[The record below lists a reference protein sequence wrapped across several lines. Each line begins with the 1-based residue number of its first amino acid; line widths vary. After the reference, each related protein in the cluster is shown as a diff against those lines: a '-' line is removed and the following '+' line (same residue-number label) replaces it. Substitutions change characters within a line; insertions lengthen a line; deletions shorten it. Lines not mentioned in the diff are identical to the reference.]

1 MRAYLAAYSRSNGV
15 LKYTSA
21 SGMRVSSTESNFFG
35 RNKQRPELLY
45 ELTAFE
51 FFKFHYTENQ
61 YKMLNLQKYHP
72 VVRDDFNLLMCRY
85 NFDTVIRGVEGFCL
99 DNPEHFNPHRA
110 WLVSRASH
118 LLSYFKQGFHN
129 QELSDED
136 KRYLANAERL
146 IEDQK
151 SSA

>member
-1 MRAYLAAYSRSNGV
+1 MEE
-15 LKYTSA
+15 KYTST
-21 SGMRVSSTESNFFG
+21 SGLRVSSTESNFFG

-51 FFKFHYTENQ
+51 FFKFHYTDNQ
-61 YKMLNLQKYHP
+61 YKILNLQKYHP

-99 DNPEHFNPHRA
+99 DMYTDEQIDKIRPHSK
-110 WLVSRASH
+110 WLISRTSH

-129 QELSDED
+129 QEMSDED
-136 KRYLANAERL
+136 KRYLAEAERL
-146 IEDQK
+146 IEEQK
-151 SSA
+151 SST